1 MQRASDRIVSTPS
14 NNQLKHKIETLIS
27 LVSTSGGDSS
37 PETLSLSHDIIGT
50 VQTGHYT

>member
-1 MQRASDRIVSTPS
+1 MG
-14 NNQLKHKIETLIS
+14 
-27 LVSTSGGDSS
+27 TSGGDSS